1 VSSRRW
7 QELAERVARR
17 LSLRGRPDPLPRDRA
32 DRIVETRADANAA
45 ERSSHYLDRLARAAA
60 HARFTTLSAG
70 TKAAAKDVVLDTLGA
85 MLAGSRLGENA
96 RLGRLAVERSGFKTA
111 TLVGHAERAEPML
124 AALANATA
132 GVALEMDEGNRW
144 GGGHPAIHVLPAA
157 LAVAEERGLGGER
170 LIEGLVAG
178 YEIVSRLGGATRVRP
193 NVHSH
198 GTWGTIGTAVAVA
211 RLHDHDDPA
220 TLRRVI
226 NLAASMSPANSWTP
240 CFEGAT
246 IRNLYPGRA
255 GLQGIL
261 AVHLLHCGFT
271 APADAPADVYGSIL
285 GESFDPQHA
294 VEGLDPDDRPLAW
307 RIERN
312 YFKQHACCL
321 YNHPALDAV
330 QALLRDEPL
339 RPDEVARVTVTSV
352 PFVERMA
359 EPAPPNMLA
368 AKFSV
373 PYAIATAIV
382 TGGTGVPAFLDPVRD
397 DRRVQELA
405 RRVEVRSDPAMSMR
419 SSGEPT
425 ARVEVAVR
433 DGRVLTKTASVVHGD
448 ADNPVPREVL
458 VAKFLDLAGRAISAS
473 HARQVVELVAA
484 LDRLK
489 NVRDLGALLTA

>member
-1 VSSRRW
+1 MGPP
-7 QELAERVARR
+7 A
-17 LSLRGRPDPLPRDRA
+17 
-32 DRIVETRADANAA
+32 
-45 ERSSHYLDRLARAAA
+45 HYLDRLASLAAQV
-60 HARFTTLSAG
+60 RFQALGEATV
-70 TKAAAKDVVLDTLGA
+70 AAAKDVVLDTLGA
-85 MLAGSRLGENA
+85 ILAGSRLPENV
-96 RLGRLAVERSGFKTA
+96 RLGRLAVERSGLKTA

-124 AALANATA
+124 AALVNATA

-157 LAVAEERGLGGER
+157 LAVGEERRLDGRR
-170 LIEGLVAG
+170 LIETLVAG
-178 YEIVSRLGGATRVRP
+178 YEVVSRLGGATRVRP

-198 GTWGTIGTAVAVA
+198 GTWGTVGAAVAVA
-211 RLHDHDDPA
+211 RMHDHADPV
-220 TLRRVI
+220 TLRQVI
-226 NLAASMSPANSWTP
+226 NMAACMSPANSWTP

-271 APADAPADVYGSIL
+271 APADAPADVYGTIV
-285 GESFDPQHA
+285 GESFDVEEA
-294 VEGLDPDDRPLAW
+294 VAGLGEDDRPAIW

-330 QALLRDEPL
+330 QALLRSEPL
-339 RPDEVARVTVTSV
+339 RPEDVAHVRVTSV

-373 PYAIATAIV
+373 PYAVAAAIV
-382 TGGTGVPAFLDPVRD
+382 TGGSGVSAFLDGARD
-397 DRRVQELA
+397 DPRVQELA
-405 RRVEVRSDPAMSMR
+405 RRVEVRGHSAMSMR
-419 SSGEPT
+419 SAGEPT
-425 ARVEVAVR
+425 ARVEVTLR
-433 DGRVLTKTASVVHGD
+433 DGRVLTGTASTVRGD

-458 VAKFLDLAGRAISAS
+458 VDKFLDLAGRAIPA
-473 HARQVVELVAA
+473 HRAGQVVEAVAG
-484 LDRLK
+484 LDRVK
-489 NVRDLGALLTA
+489 DVRDLGALLTA